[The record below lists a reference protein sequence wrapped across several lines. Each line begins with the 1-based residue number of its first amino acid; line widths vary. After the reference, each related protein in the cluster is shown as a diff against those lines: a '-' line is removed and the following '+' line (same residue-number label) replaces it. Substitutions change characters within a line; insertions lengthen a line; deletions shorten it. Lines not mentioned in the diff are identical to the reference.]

1 MLYNISNS
9 IARSQ
14 VFIFS
19 STYNFYFFVAHKK
32 NRVHKYIYFSV
43 VQYIFKRGYS
53 NLSIDKPV
61 VSKDNFLDVPEKLK
75 KKRKRMIEQVVV

>member
-1 MLYNISNS
+1 
-9 IARSQ
+9 
-14 VFIFS
+14 
-19 STYNFYFFVAHKK
+19 
-32 NRVHKYIYFSV
+32 